1 VFHPSLWHLIILLA
15 VVLLVLGPKR
25 LPQMARSLGG
35 ALRDFRGAMDDDTP
49 SPAEEEKKR
58 EALVE
63 ARQEPPAPTPE
74 IAAAEIAAEREPSR
88 PVA

>member
-1 VFHPSLWHLIILLA
+1 VFHPSLWHLVILLA

-49 SPAEEEKKR
+49 EQKTR

-74 IAAAEIAAEREPSR
+74 IAEAEIAAEREPSR
-88 PVA
+88 PAV